1 MEFYAIQ
8 ESVKELLRKKV
19 ILGIFMLIKAHVI
32 EESVTRPKIYQLN
45 IQQMLLSEYKMIL
58 QELKPYLLMPPDDPS
73 ID

>member
-8 ESVKELLRKKV
+8 ESVKELLRRKV

-58 QELKPYLLMPPDDPS
+58 QELKPYLLSPPDDPS